1 MDITIGHLNMGVFTD
16 EHGVK
21 FTGELAR
28 LKLEESYRKRGYV
41 PAAPWSGDEVR
52 LVLDPAVQAE
62 EAQKAAAAKR
72 LKNAEEAY
80 SLMGVTNDPRYRL
93 TERPTAENIEGWA
106 PAVIPLPTEEE
117 LQEREE
123 WNRRFVGRDR
133 DGAER

>member
-52 LVLDPAVQAE
+52 LVLDPAVQHE
-62 EAQKAAAAKR
+62 EAEKAALAKR

-80 SLMGVTNDPRYRL
+80 NIMGVTNDPRFAR
-93 TERPTAENIEGWA
+93 TPRPTPENIATWA

-117 LQEREE
+117 IAEREA
-123 WNRRFVGRDR
+123 WNQRFVGRDR